1 MEKRFEMYGGLARI
15 VWGTADDVDTHTSR
29 LEDSLID
36 VDGFLAT
43 IKRRDYL
50 KGPHRYF
57 YMQLQKKTN
66 TSEYEFNLDVS
77 RPTVVHASRH
87 VIKKVAERV
96 VQKLLQPSLQ
106 ADFGRLHKAIDGILF
121 EEVCLYLIENHSGD
135 IDIQVRGLNN
145 KRTLTGYI
153 KRQKLD
159 FSNFKAR
166 KDVDF
171 HRCFGGLGR
180 ICDPLFGDTECV
192 ELSWT

>member
-57 YMQLQKKTN
+57 YMQLEKKTN

-87 VIKKVAERV
+87 VIKKVAERIT
-96 VQKLLQPSLQ
+96 
-106 ADFGRLHKAIDGILF
+106 AA
-121 EEVCLYLIENHSGD
+121 
-135 IDIQVRGLNN
+135 
-145 KRTLTGYI
+145 
-153 KRQKLD
+153 
-159 FSNFKAR
+159 
-166 KDVDF
+166 
-171 HRCFGGLGR
+171 
-180 ICDPLFGDTECV
+180 
-192 ELSWT
+192 